1 MHLPYAHSSLTKDTY
16 KNQVHLETSG
26 GGEGEAS
33 YLFILKVKGL
43 TFFLCIFFSKYLQVK
58 HKPTAEKSLLSGFYY
73 LTDPDAPM
81 HNDLSG
87 F

>member
-1 MHLPYAHSSLTKDTY
+1 MHPPCAHSSLTEDTY

-26 GGEGEAS
+26 EKS
-33 YLFILKVKGL
+33 FILILKVKGL

-58 HKPTAEKSLLSGFYY
+58 HKPTAEKSLLSRFYY
-73 LTDPDAPM
+73 LTDPDAPV
-81 HNDLSG
+81 HNDLSW

>member
-1 MHLPYAHSSLTKDTY
+1 MHLPYAHFSLTEDTY
-16 KNQVHLETSG
+16 KNQVHSATLG
-26 GGEGEAS
+26 KKAS

-58 HKPTAEKSLLSGFYY
+58 HKPTAEKSLLSRFYY

-81 HNDLSG
+81 HNDLSW